1 MPVRRTRTGMGPS
14 HRASENSSDETPAI
28 FRALRRVPRATS
40 RCMGMTQP
48 RSPSGVIFLRT
59 TWLPRWRS
67 TKNPSRF
74 KAFTASVPDT
84 MGSLA
89 MRQFKSVDRCWLPD
103 GLRERFEVK
112 VGGLLQVG
120 KRLRLGVAL
129 AGSADFGTFRHEPVG
144 F

>member
-1 MPVRRTRTGMGPS
+1 
-14 HRASENSSDETPAI
+14 
-28 FRALRRVPRATS
+28 
-40 RCMGMTQP
+40 MGMTQP
-48 RSPSGVIFLRT
+48 RSPYGVVFLRT
-59 TWLPRWRS
+59 AWLPRWRS

-89 MRQFKSVDRCWLPD
+89 MCQFKSVDRRWLLD
-103 GLRERFEVK
+103 GMREGFEVK

-120 KRLRLGVAL
+120 ESLLLGVAL
-129 AGSADFGTFRHEPVG
+129 AGSPDFGTLGHKPVG